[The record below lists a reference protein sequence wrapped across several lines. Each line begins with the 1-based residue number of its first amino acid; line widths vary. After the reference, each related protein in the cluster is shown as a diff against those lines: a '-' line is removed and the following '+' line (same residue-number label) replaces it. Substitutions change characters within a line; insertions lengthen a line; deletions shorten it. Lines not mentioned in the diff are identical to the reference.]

1 MSKEKSKVVILGGGT
16 GGIIVANV
24 LGRKTKKQ
32 ADITLVSKRDDVFYE
47 ADLPFR
53 IFDKK
58 SLKFMYKPVRK
69 VVNKNVTILKEEVI
83 GLDADKKIVSFKSG
97 SSISYD
103 YLIIATG
110 AYYDFDSVP
119 GFKEGAYHYY
129 NEEGIYEL
137 RKALDSFVVNG
148 TNGKGKEEEK
158 NVVIGIAD
166 LPFKCPVAPL
176 EGTFLMEHFLRRK
189 KLRKTTNI
197 HYLSPIGGAFS
208 IEQANV
214 HVEKKFKKKNINL
227 HTFFNTE
234 AIHPDR
240 KVVESLEGDEIGYDL
255 LIMVPPHTGQPYLK
269 GTAIADESGWVNVNT
284 KTLQNEDY
292 PHIFA
297 IGDAANLPVS
307 KAGSAAHYQAKA
319 VAHNLKDVL
328 KGKMDISEVKDKYNG
343 HATCLV
349 LTSLTSAMFFDFN
362 YNRPP
367 IGLGYISNRLF
378 YYFKK
383 YQRFLYFYGF
393 LSGRM

>member
-1 MSKEKSKVVILGGGT
+1 MSTEKAKVVILGGGT
-16 GGIIVANV
+16 GGIIVANL
-24 LGRKTKKQ
+24 LGRQAKKQ
-32 ADITLVSKRDDVFYE
+32 AEVTLVSKQDNVFYE

-53 IFDKK
+53 IFDKQ
-58 SLKFMYKPVRK
+58 SLKSMYKPLRER
-69 VVNKNVTILKEEVI
+69 VNKNVNVLKEEVV
-83 GLDADKKIVSFKSG
+83 GLDVDKKVVSFKSG
-97 SSISYD
+97 TNLEYD
-103 YLIIATG
+103 YLVIATG
-110 AYYDFDSVP
+110 AHYNYDSVP
-119 GFKEGAYHYY
+119 GFKDGAYHYY
-129 NEEGIYEL
+129 NEEGIHEL
-137 RKALDSFVVNG
+137 RKALDNFVNNG
-148 TNGKGKEEEK
+148 VGKDQVR

-176 EGTFLMEHFLRRK
+176 EGTFMMEHYLRRK

-214 HVEKKFKKKNINL
+214 HIERKMEKKDINV

-240 KVVESLEGDEIGYDL
+240 KVVESLEGDELEYDL
-255 LIMVPPHTGQPYLK
+255 LIMVPPHTGQSYLK
-269 GTAIADESGWVNVNT
+269 GTPIVDEDNWVNVNT

-292 PHIFA
+292 PDIFA

-307 KAGSAAHYQAKA
+307 KAGSSAHYQAMA
-319 VAHNLKDVL
+319 VAHNLRDVL
-328 KGKMDISEVKDKYNG
+328 KGKIELSEVKERYNG

-362 YNRPP
+362 YTRPP
-367 IGLGYISNRLF
+367 FGLGYISNRLF

-393 LSGRM
+393 LSGRV

>member
-1 MSKEKSKVVILGGGT
+1 MSKDKSKVVILGGGT
-16 GGIIVANV
+16 GGIIVAN
-24 LGRKTKKQ
+24 LLSRKAKKE
-32 ADITLVSKRDDVFYE
+32 ADVTLVSKMDNVFYE

-53 IFDKK
+53 IFDEK
-58 SLKFMYKPVRK
+58 SLKNMYKPVRK
-69 VVNKNVTILKEEVI
+69 IVNKRVNILKEEVT
-83 GLDADKKIVSFKSG
+83 GLNVEKQLVSFKSG
-97 SSISYD
+97 GSIPYD
-103 YLIIATG
+103 YLVIATG
-110 AYYDFDSVP
+110 AHYDYDSVP

-129 NEEGIYEL
+129 NEEGIHEI
-137 RKALDSFVVNG
+137 RKALSDFVK
-148 TNGKGKEEEK
+148 NGKGKKEER

-176 EGTFLMEHFLRRK
+176 EGTFMMEHYLRRK

-197 HYLSPIGGAFS
+197 HYLSPIGSAFS
-208 IEQANV
+208 IEGANK
-214 HVEKKFKKKNINL
+214 HIERKFEKKNINL

-234 AIHPDR
+234 TIYPDR
-240 KVVESLEGDEIGYDL
+240 KVIESLEGDEIEYDL
-255 LIMVPPHTGQPYLK
+255 LIMVPPHVGQSYLK
-269 GTAIADESGWVNVNT
+269 GTPIVDESNWVNVDT
-284 KTLQNEDY
+284 KTLQSSDY
-292 PHIFA
+292 PNVFA

-307 KAGSAAHYQAKA
+307 KAGSSAHYQAHA

-328 KGKMDISEVKDKYNG
+328 KGKLDISEVKPRYNG

-349 LTSLTSAMFFDFN
+349 LTSMTSAMFFDFN

-367 IGLGYISNRLF
+367 FGLGYISNRFF